1 MKPIRKHLVAAAAI
15 AALAAPSSAFAQSS
29 VLEGYNDPAGDSSV
43 SVDDSSSQRAKDPG
57 GQLPFTGLDLGLMA
71 LAGGALVTLGA
82 GMRRFTRPL
91 DTA

>member
-1 MKPIRKHLVAAAAI
+1 MKPIRKHLVAAAAV

-43 SVDDSSSQRAKDPG
+43 SVEDSSSKRAGDPGSG

-82 GMRRFTRPL
+82 GMRRFTSSV
-91 DTA
+91 